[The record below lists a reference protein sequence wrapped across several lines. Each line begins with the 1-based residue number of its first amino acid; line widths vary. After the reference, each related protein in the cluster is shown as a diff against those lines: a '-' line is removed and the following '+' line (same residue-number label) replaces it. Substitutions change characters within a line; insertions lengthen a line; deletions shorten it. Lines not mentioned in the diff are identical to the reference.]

1 MAPTIQAA
9 VAVLAELDG
18 KEYDLQEKGYE
29 LIDGKWEAK
38 DMGSS
43 RHGGVGTRLI
53 IEMGMHVKLNRLGG
67 VYGPDTTF
75 QIGHNE
81 RLPDISFISAARMP
95 EEGETDGKWLV
106 APDLAV
112 EVVSPSESWAKVN
125 RKIHDYFSSGVQ
137 QVWLVSLEFNEI
149 HVYDSP
155 KGMIVLGED
164 DQLTSEKLLP
174 GFRCSIRELFQAP
187 AGKTAIN

>member
-29 LIDGKWEAK
+29 LIDGNWEAK

-53 IEMGMHVKLNRLGG
+53 IRLGGFVESQRLGG

-81 RLPDISFISAARMP
+81 RLPDVSFISAARMP